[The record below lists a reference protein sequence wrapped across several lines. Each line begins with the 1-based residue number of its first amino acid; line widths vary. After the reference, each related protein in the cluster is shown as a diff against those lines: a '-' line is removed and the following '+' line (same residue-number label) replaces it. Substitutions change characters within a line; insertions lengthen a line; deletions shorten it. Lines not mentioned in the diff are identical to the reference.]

1 MVLSLIDSSISYPE
15 LKSISSEDA
24 DKEAEL
30 YEMELLGVPV
40 IIALGNIKKTYE
52 SKNVD
57 YFPLYLVK
65 SNSKVVQIGVYEV
78 KASDLLNYMDDEDQL
93 NLEKMN
99 KPLLYVFCTKKM
111 LTDLRMVPEKDETE
125 VEEKKEK
132 EEKVNVDEDGADN
145 ESVASTDEDKKLKR
159 VVPEEVSAIRK
170 DTFVLTTGVQIP
182 APLKE
187 ETKKDADRY
196 REKYQESK
204 DNTWVEGYMK
214 NNKYYIIDNEGGG
227 DCLFATIRD
236 AFGQIAHQTT
246 IQKLRSKLSK
256 EITEDVFLNYKEQFD
271 MYKLAIIQDTQQI
284 KQLDSEYKK
293 YKTKYSETLDR
304 NEKRSYIEN
313 SKKIKEQHDNIV
325 REKKV
330 TNEMLKEFVFMKDV
344 TTLEKFKEKIKTCE
358 FWADTW
364 AISTLERVLNIKFV
378 LLSSLAY
385 KEKDNANV
393 IQCGQINDVI
403 LESRG
408 EFTPDYYIVLD
419 YTGDHYK
426 LVGYKKKQIFK
437 FKELP
442 FDLKVKITDKCLEK
456 NAGLFALIPDFQ
468 TFKKNLGLVETVQ
481 KFDEL
486 TEAKLKN
493 LYDDNVVFMFYQN
506 SSDKKMPGKGMGE
519 TIPKEFVR
527 DYSGLASIK
536 NWRNKLD
543 DTWVQPFL
551 IDGKRWNSVEH
562 YYHGSKFKQGH
573 PEFYLSFSAESGTD
587 ISKDPELAKAAAS
600 KTGKHKGK
608 LLRPTEVG
616 IDADF
621 YKKRN
626 EQELMNAQLAKFSQ
640 NEDLKQLLL
649 ATKNAKLVHYK
660 RGKEPEFIESL
671 VHIREKLSKQ

>member
-1 MVLSLIDSSISYPE
+1 M
-15 LKSISSEDA
+15 
-24 DKEAEL
+24 
-30 YEMELLGVPV
+30 
-40 IIALGNIKKTYE
+40 
-52 SKNVD
+52 
-57 YFPLYLVK
+57 
-65 SNSKVVQIGVYEV
+65 
-78 KASDLLNYMDDEDQL
+78 
-93 NLEKMN
+93 
-99 KPLLYVFCTKKM
+99 
-111 LTDLRMVPEKDETE
+111 
-125 VEEKKEK
+125 
-132 EEKVNVDEDGADN
+132 
-145 ESVASTDEDKKLKR
+145 
-159 VVPEEVSAIRK
+159 
-170 DTFVLTTGVQIP
+170 
-182 APLKE
+182 
-187 ETKKDADRY
+187 
-196 REKYQESK
+196 
-204 DNTWVEGYMK
+204 
-214 NNKYYIIDNEGGG
+214 
-227 DCLFATIRD
+227 
-236 AFGQIAHQTT
+236 
-246 IQKLRSKLSK
+246 
-256 EITEDVFLNYKEQFD
+256 
-271 MYKLAIIQDTQQI
+271 
-284 KQLDSEYKK
+284 
-293 YKTKYSETLDR
+293 
-304 NEKRSYIEN
+304 
-313 SKKIKEQHDNIV
+313 
-325 REKKV
+325 
-330 TNEMLKEFVFMKDV
+330 
-344 TTLEKFKEKIKTCE
+344 
-358 FWADTW
+358 
-364 AISTLERVLNIKFV
+364 
-378 LLSSLAY
+378 
-385 KEKDNANV
+385 
-393 IQCGQINDVI
+393 
-403 LESRG
+403 
-408 EFTPDYYIVLD
+408 
-419 YTGDHYK
+419 
-426 LVGYKKKQIFK
+426 
-437 FKELP
+437 
-442 FDLKVKITDKCLEK
+442 KITDKCLEK

-626 EQELMNAQLAKFSQ
+626 EQELMNAQLAKFTQ

>member
-1 MVLSLIDSSISYPE
+1 M
-15 LKSISSEDA
+15 
-24 DKEAEL
+24 
-30 YEMELLGVPV
+30 
-40 IIALGNIKKTYE
+40 
-52 SKNVD
+52 
-57 YFPLYLVK
+57 
-65 SNSKVVQIGVYEV
+65 
-78 KASDLLNYMDDEDQL
+78 
-93 NLEKMN
+93 
-99 KPLLYVFCTKKM
+99 
-111 LTDLRMVPEKDETE
+111 
-125 VEEKKEK
+125 
-132 EEKVNVDEDGADN
+132 
-145 ESVASTDEDKKLKR
+145 
-159 VVPEEVSAIRK
+159 
-170 DTFVLTTGVQIP
+170 
-182 APLKE
+182 
-187 ETKKDADRY
+187 
-196 REKYQESK
+196 
-204 DNTWVEGYMK
+204 
-214 NNKYYIIDNEGGG
+214 
-227 DCLFATIRD
+227 
-236 AFGQIAHQTT
+236 
-246 IQKLRSKLSK
+246 
-256 EITEDVFLNYKEQFD
+256 
-271 MYKLAIIQDTQQI
+271 
-284 KQLDSEYKK
+284 
-293 YKTKYSETLDR
+293 
-304 NEKRSYIEN
+304 
-313 SKKIKEQHDNIV
+313 
-325 REKKV
+325 
-330 TNEMLKEFVFMKDV
+330 
-344 TTLEKFKEKIKTCE
+344 
-358 FWADTW
+358 
-364 AISTLERVLNIKFV
+364 
-378 LLSSLAY
+378 
-385 KEKDNANV
+385 
-393 IQCGQINDVI
+393 
-403 LESRG
+403 
-408 EFTPDYYIVLD
+408 D

-626 EQELMNAQLAKFSQ
+626 EQELMNAQLAKFTQ